1 MLQLE
6 APAETERADAAR
18 NRVRILDAA
27 KEIIACSGVA
37 SLTMD
42 GVARAAGLGKGT
54 VFRRFGS
61 RSVLLQTLLNDREM
75 EFQRAFMSGP
85 PPLGPGADPVERLV
99 AFGRARLAM
108 LDEMGEL
115 LRAADESSVDP
126 HAAPPRA
133 AAALHIA
140 TLLRAAKVQGDVTVL
155 ALSLQASID
164 PLLVQ
169 HEHLARGIDMDRL
182 GDAWEDLARRI
193 MANPAPLPESN
204 S

>member
-1 MLQLE
+1 MLQME
-6 APAETERADAAR
+6 PPGDAERADAAR

-27 KEIIACSGVA
+27 KAIIARDGVA

-61 RSVLLQTLLNDREM
+61 RSALLQTLLNDREM

-85 PPLGPGADPVERLV
+85 PPLGPGAEPVDRLV
-99 AFGRARLAM
+99 AFGRARLEM
-108 LDEMGEL
+108 LVETGEL
-115 LRAADESSVDP
+115 LRAADESTVDP
-126 HAAPPRA
+126 YAAPPRA
-133 AAALHIA
+133 ASALHIS
-140 TLLRAAKVQGDVTVL
+140 TLLRAANVQGDVTVL

-169 HEHLARGIDMDRL
+169 HEHLARGIDMHRL
-182 GDAWEDLARRI
+182 GDAWEDLARRVVT
-193 MANPAPLPESN
+193 NPRAH
-204 S
+204 